1 MLVMGV
7 GVVSQAMGAL
17 RQSVHGFPHA
27 NLGRRSAFLS
37 LVSFSLSASAAAAVI
52 TVCSDGDS
60 VSDGWFSRDREDNSQ
75 SRFAGKASQHF
86 IFGGGGDRTKHS
98 VAECR
103 SLQDQNSAVCIA
115 ARATGAL
122 ERGLRKQASCA
133 DSDTSGSTAQLW
145 WEVNER
151 EEET

>member
-1 MLVMGV
+1 
-7 GVVSQAMGAL
+7 MGAL

-27 NLGRRSAFLS
+27 NLGRR
-37 LVSFSLSASAAAAVI
+37 
-52 TVCSDGDS
+52 
-60 VSDGWFSRDREDNSQ
+60 Q
-75 SRFAGKASQHF
+75 
-86 IFGGGGDRTKHS
+86 
-98 VAECR
+98 
-103 SLQDQNSAVCIA
+103 SLQDQNSAVCVA

>member
-7 GVVSQAMGAL
+7 GVVSEAPRAL

-27 NLGRRSAFLS
+27 NLGGRSAFLKLERTIPS
-37 LVSFSLSASAAAAVI
+37 LVSQANRANISS
-52 TVCSDGDS
+52 
-60 VSDGWFSRDREDNSQ
+60 W
-75 SRFAGKASQHF
+75 
-86 IFGGGGDRTKHS
+86 GDRTKHS
-98 VAECR
+98 AAEC
-103 SLQDQNSAVCIA
+103 SVQDQSSAVRVA

-122 ERGLRKQASCA
+122 ERGVRKQASCA

>member
-1 MLVMGV
+1 MKTPAFARSLRWLIDAGD
-7 GVVSQAMGAL
+7 GSWSRLSSDGGPPAICTWISPRKSGQAQCFLNLERTIPSLVSQAK
-17 RQSVHGFPHA
+17 RA
-27 NLGRRSAFLS
+27 NI
-37 LVSFSLSASAAAAVI
+37 SF
-52 TVCSDGDS
+52 
-60 VSDGWFSRDREDNSQ
+60 
-75 SRFAGKASQHF
+75 
-86 IFGGGGDRTKHS
+86 FGGGGDRKKHS

-103 SLQDQNSAVCIA
+103 SLQDQNSAVCVA

-133 DSDTSGSTAQLW
+133 DSDTTGSTAQLW

>member
-17 RQSVHGFPHA
+17 RLSVHGFPHA

-37 LVSFSLSASAAAAVI
+37 L
-52 TVCSDGDS
+52 
-60 VSDGWFSRDREDNSQ
+60 
-75 SRFAGKASQHF
+75 
-86 IFGGGGDRTKHS
+86 HS

-103 SLQDQNSAVCIA
+103 SLLDQNSAVCIA

-133 DSDTSGSTAQLW
+133 DSDTTGSTAQLW